1 MKISEQVNPCKQ
13 KVDYWLTGDGGK
25 RELRGMGFLLD
36 VMETF
41 WSSVVEMVAQ
51 CYQHSKYPMNYIL
64 LNGFNVEFYV
74 MWNLSQYKKT

>member
-1 MKISEQVNPCKQ
+1 
-13 KVDYWLTGDGGK
+13 
-25 RELRGMGFLLD
+25 MGFLLD